1 MGKPKRIN
9 KNSLKSVPV
18 TCWHNLFFV
27 IKQNVHSYRMQIG
40 GKIMMNTINKK
51 SAKNKIIVNFLSRE
65 ENKSLYD
72 KVISNPLDTGASE
85 KLNES
90 FREYFGE
97 IRLVKYFASLI
108 EFSSINYSKK
118 NREAEEKLVPII
130 FENDAKETNS
140 NEDDYFTENND
151 LLEVIG
157 NESLY
162 IALTTLTDKEK
173 LILKYLVIDGYDVS
187 YISKKTHTT
196 KQSVSKTKIRALNKL
211 KKLLVER

>member
-1 MGKPKRIN
+1 
-9 KNSLKSVPV
+9 
-18 TCWHNLFFV
+18 
-27 IKQNVHSYRMQIG
+27 
-40 GKIMMNTINKK
+40 MMDTINKK
-51 SAKNKIIVNFLSRE
+51 SAENKIIANFLSRE

-90 FREYFGE
+90 FIEYFGE
-97 IRLVKYFASLI
+97 IRLVNYFASLI

-118 NREAEEKLVPII
+118 NRETEEKLVPII

-140 NEDDYFTENND
+140 NEDDYSENND

-173 LILKYLVIDGYDVS
+173 LILKYLVIDGYEVS
-187 YISKKTHTT
+187 YISKKTNTT

>member
-1 MGKPKRIN
+1 
-9 KNSLKSVPV
+9 
-18 TCWHNLFFV
+18 
-27 IKQNVHSYRMQIG
+27 
-40 GKIMMNTINKK
+40 MMDTINKK
-51 SAKNKIIVNFLSRE
+51 SAKNKIIANFLSRE

-90 FREYFGE
+90 FIEYFGE

-130 FENDAKETNS
+130 FENDAKEPNS

-173 LILKYLVIDGYDVS
+173 LILKYLVIDGYEVS
-187 YISKKTHTT
+187 YISKKTNTT

>member
-1 MGKPKRIN
+1 
-9 KNSLKSVPV
+9 
-18 TCWHNLFFV
+18 
-27 IKQNVHSYRMQIG
+27 MQIG
-40 GKIMMNTINKK
+40 GKIMMDTINKK
-51 SAKNKIIVNFLSRE
+51 SAKNKIIANFLSRE

-90 FREYFGE
+90 FIEYFGE

-130 FENDAKETNS
+130 FENDAKETIS

-157 NESLY
+157 NERLY

-187 YISKKTHTT
+187 FISKKTHTT